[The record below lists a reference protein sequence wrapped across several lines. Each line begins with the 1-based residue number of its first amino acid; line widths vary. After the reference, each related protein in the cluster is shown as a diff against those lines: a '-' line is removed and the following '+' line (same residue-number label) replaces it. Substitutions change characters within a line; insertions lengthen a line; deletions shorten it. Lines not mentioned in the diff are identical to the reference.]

1 MTFNSTPDGDLAQ
14 VEGATV
20 DISSVQSG
28 SATDVI
34 DSNKLGNIMD
44 GTCVATRPGNAPH
57 IVIDLGLIADIYA
70 VQVVTPSPAGEA
82 LPILH
87 AVTPSPAGGHAQSCM
102 WAHPVL

>member
-1 MTFNSTPDGDLAQ
+1 MTFDSTPDGDLAQ

-34 DSNKLGNIMD
+34 DSNKAGNIMD
-44 GTCVATRPGNAPH
+44 GTCVTTRPGNAPH
-57 IVIDLGLIADIYA
+57 IVIDMGLIADIYA

-87 AVTPSPAGGHAQSCM
+87 AVTPSPACGHSQSCRR
-102 WAHPVL
+102 A